1 MKHVVP
7 ATLLFCLMALAN
19 TAQSQNTYPREK
31 FPTTFSGNSTT
42 SEDLGSWTASKTGN
56 SIVQVSTSQYYSSPS
71 SLSMGITDDADM
83 THTSTVTS
91 PVIDLSAISCSNTNR
106 DVIVKF
112 KIYFSEINNSSEFG
126 LTVNA
131 SKNASPSWSSV
142 YNKTGTQLRSLYAAG
157 TWYDVTINLGNQ
169 YRTANFRL
177 QFVSNKTG
185 TGNENNV
192 IWIDDVIVLDPMI
205 PDFSATPT
213 YTDNG
218 TAGISAGDVYK
229 YANVASYPEAIY
241 AEVKIESMV
250 NATLD
255 NIDNNSADVGVAQRF
270 QPRIAPSPQT
280 MSTTQEGY
288 IQFVITFKSVAT
300 NSVVNMTNLRYRHFD
315 IDGNTGTGFTF
326 RETSWITGSN
336 SILVNNPSDL
346 DDGGTISSGGYSWRK
361 ALGETS
367 EHDGITT
374 DNDVYYTATFNS
386 AYEIR
391 IRLGYLF
398 TSTGG
403 STTIGAREYASEFGC
418 FTISNSVPLP
428 ITLINFSGSL
438 HNKTVSLNWET
449 ENQVNFD
456 HFEIERSSDGKN
468 YTTIG
473 TRAAQTAGNGSL
485 YYLFNDD
492 LTTASGTAFYYRLKM
507 VDADGSF
514 KYSSV
519 ILIRRDQAAITGIMM
534 NPNPVV
540 SGMATARFSSSVA
553 GIAEF
558 RVTDMSGKMI
568 LQQQNKIYE
577 GTNSVTINNI
587 DRLQPGLYLLQMTN
601 GEERSVIK
609 FSVGR

>member
-1 MKHVVP
+1 MKHLVSV
-7 ATLLFCLMALAN
+7 TLLFCVLALAN
-19 TAQSQNTYPREK
+19 TAKSQNTYPKEK

-42 SEDLGSWTASKTGN
+42 TEDLGAWTASKSGN

-71 SLSMGITDDADM
+71 SLRLGITDDADM
-83 THTSTVTS
+83 THSSTVTS
-91 PVIDLSAISCSNTNR
+91 PVIDLTAISCSNTQR

-112 KIYFSEINNSSEFG
+112 RIYFSDINNSTEFG

-131 SKNASPSWSSV
+131 SKNASPSWTSV
-142 YNKTGTQLRSLYAAG
+142 YSKTGTQLKSLYSAG
-157 TWYDVTINLGNQ
+157 TWYEITINIAHQ
-169 YRTANFRL
+169 YRTDNFRL

-192 IWIDDVIVLDPMI
+192 VWIDDVTVLDPMI

-218 TAGISAGDVYK
+218 TTGISVGDIYK
-229 YANVASYPEAIY
+229 YTGVATYPEAIY
-241 AEVKIESMV
+241 AEVKIEAIV

-255 NIDNNSADVGVAQRF
+255 NIDNNNANDGVSQRF
-270 QPRIAPSPQT
+270 QPRIAPNPQS
-280 MSTTQEGY
+280 MSSSQEGY
-288 IQFVITFKSVAT
+288 IQFAITFKSVAT
-300 NSVVNMTNLRYRHFD
+300 NGTVNMTNLRFRHFD
-315 IDGNTGTGFTF
+315 IDGNTGSGYTF
-326 RETSWITGSN
+326 RETSWVTGQN
-336 SILVNNPSDL
+336 SILVNSPSDL
-346 DDGGTISSGGYSWRK
+346 QDGGTVSSGGYSWRK
-361 ALGETS
+361 ALGELN
-367 EHDGITT
+367 EHSGITT
-374 DNDVYYTATFNS
+374 DNDVYYTANFNS
-386 AYEIR
+386 TYEIR
-391 IRLGYLF
+391 FRMGYQF

-403 STTIGAREYASEFGC
+403 NTSIGAREFASEFGC
-418 FTISNSVPLP
+418 FSAANSVPLP
-428 ITLINFSGSL
+428 VTLISFSGSL

-456 HFEIERSSDGKN
+456 RFEIERSSDGKN
-468 YTTIG
+468 FNAIG
-473 TRAAQTAGNGSL
+473 TRAAQTAGNGRL
-485 YYLFNDD
+485 YYMFNDD
-492 LTTASGTAFYYRLKM
+492 LSSTNGTAFYYRLKM
-507 VDADGSF
+507 VDEDGSF

-519 ILIRRDQAAITGIMM
+519 ILIRRDQSAIKGITMS
-534 NPNPVV
+534 PNPVV
-540 SGMATARFSSSVA
+540 SGIATVRFSSSAA

-568 LQQQNKIYE
+568 LQQQNKMYD